1 MTASP
6 LREYLA
12 FFFESKSIPAF
23 DLDIVEDN
31 ARRPSEEF
39 KLVYRAVASH
49 NLSVASCD
57 CILGESRQ
65 TIGSIGSNS
74 EFHKYDDSLEFGSE
88 EGSSRWDSVG
98 TRLRKRRSL
107 TSFTRRKTSLVAP
120 SRPELTPPLTNNRKK
135 KQRSNFRE
143 ALSECLIRRLPIE
156 AQSFPIVS
164 GKQGVSMIANEALM
178 LSHAASTPSVMNAVV
193 SKSA

>member
-1 MTASP
+1 
-6 LREYLA
+6 
-12 FFFESKSIPAF
+12 
-23 DLDIVEDN
+23 VEDN

-39 KLVYRAVASH
+39 KLVYRAAAAD

-57 CILGESRQ
+57 CLIGESRK

-74 EFHKYDDSLEFGSE
+74 EFHKYDDSSEFGSE
-88 EGSSRWDSVG
+88 QGSSG

-107 TSFTRRKTSLVAP
+107 TTLTRRNTSLVTP
-120 SRPELTPPLTNNRKK
+120 SRPQLTPPLANNRKK
-135 KQRSNFRE
+135 KQRSNFKG

-156 AQSFPIVS
+156 VQSFPIVS
-164 GKQGVSMIANEALM
+164 GKQGVSKIANHHEALM
-178 LSHAASTPSVMNAVV
+178 LSHAASAPSVMNAVV